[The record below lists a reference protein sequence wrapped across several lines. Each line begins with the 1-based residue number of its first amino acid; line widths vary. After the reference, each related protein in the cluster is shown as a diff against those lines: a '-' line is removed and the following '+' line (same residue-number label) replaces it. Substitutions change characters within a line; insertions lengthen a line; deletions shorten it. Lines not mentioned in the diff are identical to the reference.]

1 MTSTPSGQ
9 EPIAEAFNTG
19 RRAGL
24 AIAALALAVVAFL
37 SLLGME
43 KAGLAII
50 LGVLALRGTN
60 AGTVTRR
67 LAIAAIGLGTLFI
80 ITVVILAAVYWDRL
94 VHIIVELQ
102 KLS

>member
-1 MTSTPSGQ
+1 MTSTQPSQ
-9 EPIAEAFNTG
+9 EPIAEAFDAG

-24 AIAALALAVVAFL
+24 AIAALALGAVAFL
-37 SLLGME
+37 SLLGIE

-50 LGVLALRGTN
+50 LGVLALRGAN

-80 ITVVILAAVYWDRL
+80 ISVVILTAVYWDRL
-94 VHIIVELQ
+94 VHIILELQ